1 MIDLETQDPIPN
13 PRRRRLARR
22 PGCGNSWPKPA
33 RVVRGILSLAV
44 MALLVSGVPASL
56 AQNGTPVSQRVFDRD
71 SSWNSSYSEG
81 RALFE
86 ENCSGCHGEH
96 GKGGLGLPLNLQSFL
111 IIADTGYLVRS
122 MRNGRPL
129 REMPS
134 FEDDLTPAQMRAI
147 ALYIKSWQYQPS
159 MELPVVGKGDLA
171 EGKALF
177 SGLCTGC
184 HGIGGKGGL
193 VAGGGHVIGAVSGIG
208 GPALADPGFLKSAT
222 DPYIKATLMFGRVG
236 TPMGAYLKGRQGFVE
251 LRESEIDSI
260 VSYLR
265 SLQPKD

>member
-1 MIDLETQDPIPN
+1 MTEFETRIQPSGSVS
-13 PRRRRLARR
+13 AMVE
-22 PGCGNSWPKPA
+22 PGTRSSNRGPTN
-33 RVVRGILSLAV
+33 VRTLRGHFVFASLTLLLSICPAV
-44 MALLVSGVPASL
+44 M
-56 AQNGTPVSQRVFDRD
+56 AQNGTPVSQRAFDRD
-71 SSWNSSYSEG
+71 SGWNSSYSEG
-81 RALFE
+81 RTLFE
-86 ENCSGCHGEH
+86 EHCSGCHGEH
-96 GKGGLGLPLNLQSFL
+96 GRGGLGLPLNLQSFL
-111 IIADTGYLVRS
+111 TIADTGYLVRS

-134 FEDDLTPAQMRAI
+134 FEKDLTPAQMRAI

-159 MELPVVGKGDLA
+159 MRLPLVGNGDLD

-177 SGLCTGC
+177 SGLCVGC

-222 DPYIKATLMFGRVG
+222 DRYIKATLMFGRVG

-260 VSYLR
+260 VAYLR

>member
-1 MIDLETQDPIPN
+1 MIDLETQDTIP
-13 PRRRRLARR
+13 
-22 PGCGNSWPKPA
+22 
-33 RVVRGILSLAV
+33 
-44 MALLVSGVPASL
+44 
-56 AQNGTPVSQRVFDRD
+56 RD

-134 FEDDLTPAQMRAI
+134 FEEDLTPAQMRSI
-147 ALYIKSWQYQPS
+147 ALYIMSWQYQPS
-159 MELPVVGKGDLA
+159 MKLPLVGNGDLD

-177 SGLCTGC
+177 SGLCTGR

-193 VAGGGHVIGAVSGIG
+193 VAGGGHVIGAASGIG
-208 GPALADPGFLKSAT
+208 GPALADPGFLKFAT
-222 DPYIKATLMFGRVG
+222 DQYIKATLMFGRVG

-260 VSYLR
+260 VTYLR
-265 SLQPKD
+265 SLQAKE

>member
-1 MIDLETQDPIPN
+1 MIEFETRAQLRRISSHAFETEASSRTPRPIV
-13 PRRRRLARR
+13 AR
-22 PGCGNSWPKPA
+22 GCC
-33 RVVRGILSLAV
+33 AV
-44 MALLVSGVPASL
+44 FAFAAMALFLFGASASM
-56 AQNGTPVSQRVFDRD
+56 AQNGAPVSQRVFDRD
-71 SSWNSSYSEG
+71 GAWNNNYSTG

-96 GKGGLGLPLNLQSFL
+96 GRGGLGLPLNLQSFL
-111 IIADTGYLVRS
+111 IIADTGYLMRS
-122 MRNGRPL
+122 MRHGRPL
-129 REMPS
+129 REMPA
-134 FEDDLTPAQMRAI
+134 FEKELSRAQMRAI

-159 MELPVVGKGDLA
+159 RELPAVGKGDIA

-184 HGIGGKGGL
+184 HGLGGKGGPI
-193 VAGGGHVIGAVSGIG
+193 AGGGHVIGAVSGIG

-222 DPYIKATLMFGRVG
+222 DRYIKATLMFGRVG

-260 VSYLR
+260 VAYLR